1 MESKVLTCI
10 RVLAVLLSLA
20 GAASAQTSHEQDST
34 TSAAEQSPEPSA
46 AEQSS
51 EPSAP
56 SPSSFHAPP
65 LQLQGYVR
73 AGGTYFANN
82 RESQLGTL
90 TGAGSYGLGRL
101 LGNIK
106 ADYKPFQSGTVTIAA
121 DAFAIA
127 SKAGAKGPNGYS
139 LDFVLPESYADV
151 QTGAYRFV
159 AGKRNTLRSVGY
171 FRYPLD
177 FYDTPSLVTTG
188 AEDPRR
194 IVETRNG
201 PVMAGAERHWK
212 WGSAGVEYLPRLGT
226 NSHFDWHS
234 NYQQQIIGHASFVA
248 GGAAVTL
255 SAQHAYDR
263 ARGADSI
270 GNPLRQASVNEYGA
284 SSTYVVGTALEL
296 HAEASF
302 RRDQRL
308 PSAASRVFQFTGLP
322 VAATLPIWSAGADAQ
337 LVETL
342 VGGQYTFGDRTF
354 LNGWN
359 VIFEYDYQ
367 NEGWTK
373 AQWNT
378 FFDQVGRLQ
387 RASAGAASGAPLPL
401 PARQVASDFG
411 SRTTDLFRDRPAFWG
426 RRYGFLRV
434 SRTDLRI
441 DGLEVAVWTIPSL
454 QDFSFVAGANVG
466 YEPQSGFQLRLD
478 MRYFGGP
485 GRSEF
490 GRSPYRT
497 LAQVEIGFRF

>member
-1 MESKVLTCI
+1 MLESKVLTCI
-10 RVLAVLLSLA
+10 RALAVLLSLA
-20 GAASAQTSHEQDST
+20 GAASAQTSDEQDST
-34 TSAAEQSPEPSA
+34 AAAAEQSPEPSA
-46 AEQSS
+46 
-51 EPSAP
+51 PN
-56 SPSSFHAPP
+56 FHAPP
-65 LQLQGYVR
+65 LKLQGYVL

-82 RESQLGTL
+82 PKSPLGTL
-90 TGAGSYGLGRL
+90 TGTGSYGLGRL
-101 LGNIK
+101 LGNLEV
-106 ADYKPFQSGTVTIAA
+106 DYKPFQSGTVTIAA
-121 DAFAIA
+121 NAFAIA
-127 SKAGAKGPNGYS
+127 SKAGANGLNADS
-139 LDFVLPESYADV
+139 LDFVLTESYTDV
-151 QTGAYRFV
+151 QVGAYRFV

-201 PVMAGAERHWK
+201 PVMAGVERRWE

-226 NSHFDWHS
+226 NSLFDWHS
-234 NYQQQIIGHASFVA
+234 NYQQQIISHASFVA
-248 GGAAVTL
+248 GGAAVNV
-255 SAQHAYDR
+255 SAQRADDR
-263 ARGADSI
+263 DRGADSI

-308 PSAASRVFQFTGLP
+308 PSVDSHVFQFTGPLP
-322 VAATLPIWSAGADAQ
+322 VAAALPIWSAGADAQ

-367 NEGWTK
+367 SEGWTK

-387 RASAGAASGAPLPL
+387 RLSAAAASGAPLPL
-401 PARQVASDFG
+401 PAQQLASDFG
-411 SRTTDLFRDRPAFWG
+411 KRTADLFRDRPAFWG
-426 RRYGFLRV
+426 RHYGFLRV
-434 SRTDLRI
+434 SRTDLGV

-497 LAQVEIGFRF
+497 LAQVEIGYRF